1 VLLCATTERPPTDS
15 PTHLSPASVVF
26 EFSNSYDTCVRR
38 VVRAERVW
46 TQICYL
52 AVLVG

>member
-26 EFSNSYDTCVRR
+26 EFSNSYRWNW
-38 VVRAERVW
+38 AE
-46 TQICYL
+46 TYIHAAAIYFL
-52 AVLVG
+52 